1 MGLPE
6 WSIQYQS
13 KCDPETKLS
22 LPNFSSRRQLHRAGD
37 EWTLTLTNFS
47 LLSAAGCV
55 PSAIRKGAGGFA
67 KTGTLSIR

>member
-22 LPNFSSRRQLHRAGD
+22 LPNFSSRRQLHREGGVGQMILAC
-37 EWTLTLTNFS
+37 S
-47 LLSAAGCV
+47 
-55 PSAIRKGAGGFA
+55 PSYIMNDSG
-67 KTGTLSIR
+67 KTIEII